1 MKPSSK
7 RPAAG
12 TGPGRGLAARIFWLT
27 VGFVLLG
34 EILIFV
40 PSIARFQTVWFKAR
54 LDAAYIA
61 ALAGQDATP
70 ATEARLLD
78 AAMALAITVRYPEPA
93 VTLGPMLQAD
103 RTIDCDEPGWV
114 VRILDAF
121 KTLTEGGRTLRLVGT
136 PPVAPGVEME
146 VLVDEAPLA
155 QEMRAYGVRIL
166 VLSLVLSLIVA
177 LLLFLALRRL
187 IVRPLAAMTGSIT
200 RFRDR
205 PEDAG
210 NERPPFA
217 RRDEIGLIDRELT
230 VMRAAV
236 RASLRQKSR
245 LAALGEAVSRINH
258 DLRALLATAVL
269 VSDPLEASPDPE
281 VRRTAR
287 RLFAALERATRLCE
301 ATLDLARQRPPTP
314 RFEVVHLRPLIDE
327 ALIDGA
333 AGVAHDNRLDPT
345 LNAVVDRDQLYRVFL
360 NLARNARR
368 AMPEGGRIT
377 VSARIEEKWL
387 VVEVADTGGGVPET
401 IRNGVFRPFVGT
413 SDGGV
418 GMGLAICRD
427 ILQAHGGDI
436 ELASTDTGGTTFRLR
451 LPRPEAR
458 AAVA

>member
-1 MKPSSK
+1 M
-7 RPAAG
+7 
-12 TGPGRGLAARIFWLT
+12 RIFWLT

-34 EILIFV
+34 EILIFA
-40 PSIARFQTVWFKAR
+40 PSIARFQTVWYDAR

-61 ALAGQDATP
+61 ALAVQDGARPTP
-70 ATEARLLD
+70 ETEAGLLH
-78 AAMALAITVRYPEPA
+78 AVMALAIAVRYPEPG

-103 RTIDCDEPGWV
+103 RAVDCDETNWV
-114 VRILDAF
+114 VRIMGAF
-121 KTLTEGGRTLRLVGT
+121 QTLTEGGRTLRLVGT

-146 VLVDEAPLA
+146 VVVDEGPLA

-187 IVRPLAAMTGSIT
+187 IIRPLTAMTGSIT

-205 PEDAG
+205 PEDTRG
-210 NERPPFA
+210 DRLPFT
-217 RRDEIGLIDRELT
+217 RGDEIGLIDRELT
-230 VMRAAV
+230 AMRAAV

-281 VRRTAR
+281 VRKTAR

-301 ATLDLARQRPPTP
+301 ATLDLARQRPPAP
-314 RFEVVHLRPLIDE
+314 RFEAVHLRPLVEE

-333 AGVAHDNRLDPT
+333 PGTLHDNRLDPA
-345 LNAVVDRDQLYRVFL
+345 LIALADRDQIYRVFL
-360 NLARNARR
+360 NLARNAGR
-368 AMPEGGRIT
+368 AMPSGGRIT
-377 VSARIEEKWL
+377 VAARTDGGRL

-401 IRNGVFRPFVGT
+401 IKNEVFRPFVGT
-413 SDGGV
+413 SDSGV

-436 ELASTDTGGTTFRLR
+436 ELATTGTGGTTFHVC

-458 AAVA
+458 AAAA